1 MVGDKYLK
9 RSLVSVLS
17 FRRYDKES
25 EVILEDYSNRNIDE
39 LEWMRVMGR
48 ELGYEYRNKSDEI
61 VSGYFDNNRYSKLLF
76 LKYHSIRR
84 YVS

>member
-39 LEWMRVMGR
+39 LEWIRVMGR